1 MQYNVLAMIKKVFT
15 AFAAALAAGLIFT
28 SAVAA
33 APYSEENT
41 PSEGIEQTEEA
52 QEEQQPLKFD
62 KIYLGIFGT
71 DAYLCLYL
79 PKDTSEEEVDEAN
92 KKANALHEEITGL
105 LTSLDSSM
113 NIANE
118 NSYIS
123 QFNAAEAGSEIQI
136 DKDTYEVLNI
146 AIKMFEETD
155 GYYNPGVYYSVD
167 LYGFGVRVDYNERR
181 PYDRDDYRT
190 QLPDNEYVTAFQ
202 QLGESF
208 AEVSTYQRDG
218 KYYVYKPE
226 KTVTVKGNT
235 YSLAMDLGGIGK
247 GYAIDLAD
255 RLIDE
260 AGFEYGYFN
269 FGSSSQ
275 AINESPSKD
284 SDGMFKLSFQ
294 NPRKLLGAGY
304 LTTRTANVAISTS
317 GDYILSYTIDGK
329 RYSHIINPKTGSPI
343 RTGIATATVLDGRD
357 GDGICSAAEAD
368 ARTTALCAMGVEKA
382 TEYMNELTEKGI
394 KVAFLHENGIGWLN
408 FYTNMEDGTYTLNIQ
423 NELPSWVYLVICIGF
438 VVVVVAAYAIVRVV
452 KNRRKSKS
460 VESNPATVQSAESQ
474 TAQSAENKAENAA
487 VSGPSQAEGLQN
499 TEKENKDG
507 DL

>member
-1 MQYNVLAMIKKVFT
+1 MQYNISMIKKVFT

-41 PSEGIEQTEEA
+41 PAEGTEQTEEA
-52 QEEQQPLKFD
+52 QSSSQVNS
-62 KIYLGIFGT
+62 YARTYTGIFGT
-71 DAYLCLYL
+71 DAYLRIYL
-79 PKDTSEEEVDEAN
+79 PIDISDEELAQATE
-92 KKANALHEEITGL
+92 KANALHEEITGL

-123 QFNAAEAGSEIQI
+123 QFNSAEAGGEIEI
-136 DKDTYEVLNI
+136 DYHTYQVLSI

-167 LYGFGVRVDYNERR
+167 LYGFGVRSNNETR
-181 PYDRDDYRT
+181 PYDREDPSVE
-190 QLPDNEYVTAFQ
+190 LPDNEYVTAFQ

-226 KTVTVKGNT
+226 KTVTVEGHT

-247 GYAIDLAD
+247 GYAIDLVD
-255 RLIDE
+255 GLIDE
-260 AGFEYGYFN
+260 SGFEYGYFN

-275 AINESPSKD
+275 AINGSLSD
-284 SDGMFKLSFQ
+284 DGMFELSFQ
-294 NPRKLLGAGY
+294 NPRKFLGAGY

-317 GDYILSYTIDGK
+317 GDYILSYTIDGT

-357 GDGICSAAEAD
+357 GDGIYSAAEAD

-408 FYTNMEDGTYTLNIQ
+408 FYTNMEEGTYTLNIQ

-438 VVVVVAAYAIVRVV
+438 VVIVVAAYAIVRVV
-452 KNRRKSKS
+452 KNRRAARAGQ
-460 VESNPATVQSAESQ
+460 PAP
-474 TAQSAENKAENAA
+474 AQSAENKAENAA

>member
-1 MQYNVLAMIKKVFT
+1 MIKKVFT

-317 GDYILSYTIDGK
+317 GDYILSYTIDGT
-329 RYSHIINPKTGSPI
+329 RYSHIINPKTGAPI
-343 RTGIATATVLDGRD
+343 RTGIATATVLDGRE
-357 GDGICSAAEAD
+357 GVYSAAEAD

-394 KVAFLHENGIGWLN
+394 KVAFLHENGIGWLD

-452 KNRRKSKS
+452 KNRRAARAGQ
-460 VESNPATVQSAESQ
+460 PAPV
-474 TAQSAENKAENAA
+474 QSAENKAENAA
-487 VSGPSQAEGLQN
+487 VSGPSQAEGSQN
-499 TEKENKDG
+499 TEKENNDG

>member
-167 LYGFGVRVDYNERR
+167 LYGFGVRSNNEARRSRTNLRCNTRPGYNSRW
-181 PYDRDDYRT
+181 
-190 QLPDNEYVTAFQ
+190 
-202 QLGESF
+202 
-208 AEVSTYQRDG
+208 
-218 KYYVYKPE
+218 
-226 KTVTVKGNT
+226 
-235 YSLAMDLGGIGK
+235 SLQTFLW
-247 GYAIDLAD
+247 
-255 RLIDE
+255 
-260 AGFEYGYFN
+260 
-269 FGSSSQ
+269 
-275 AINESPSKD
+275 
-284 SDGMFKLSFQ
+284 
-294 NPRKLLGAGY
+294 
-304 LTTRTANVAISTS
+304 
-317 GDYILSYTIDGK
+317 
-329 RYSHIINPKTGSPI
+329 RYS
-343 RTGIATATVLDGRD
+343 
-357 GDGICSAAEAD
+357 
-368 ARTTALCAMGVEKA
+368 ALHKC
-382 TEYMNELTEKGI
+382 LCL
-394 KVAFLHENGIGWLN
+394 FQSHCPP
-408 FYTNMEDGTYTLNIQ
+408 
-423 NELPSWVYLVICIGF
+423 LP
-438 VVVVVAAYAIVRVV
+438 
-452 KNRRKSKS
+452 N
-460 VESNPATVQSAESQ
+460 
-474 TAQSAENKAENAA
+474 
-487 VSGPSQAEGLQN
+487 
-499 TEKENKDG
+499 
-507 DL
+507 

>member
-1 MQYNVLAMIKKVFT
+1 MIKKVFT
-15 AFAAALAAGLIFT
+15 ALAAALAAGLIFT

-317 GDYILSYTIDGK
+317 GDYILSYTIDGT
-329 RYSHIINPKTGSPI
+329 RYSHIINPKTGAPI

-357 GDGICSAAEAD
+357 GEGIYSAAEAD

-438 VVVVVAAYAIVRVV
+438 VVIVVAAYAIVRVV

-460 VESNPATVQSAESQ
+460 VESNPVTVQSAESQ

-487 VSGPSQAEGLQN
+487 VSGPSQVEGLQN

>member
-79 PKDTSEEEVDEAN
+79 PKDTSEDEVDEAN

-123 QFNAAEAGSEIQI
+123 QFNSAKAGSEIEI
-136 DKDTYEVLNI
+136 DYHTYQVLSI

-167 LYGFGVRVDYNERR
+167 LYGFGVRSNNEAR
-181 PYDRDDYRT
+181 PYDREDPSVE
-190 QLPDNEYVTAFQ
+190 LPDNEYVTAFQ

-247 GYAIDLAD
+247 GYAIDLVD
-255 RLIDE
+255 GLIDE

-275 AINESPSKD
+275 AINGSLSD
-284 SDGMFKLSFQ
+284 DGMFELSFQ
-294 NPRKLLGAGY
+294 NPRKFLGAGY

-317 GDYILSYTIDGK
+317 GDYILSYTIDGT
-329 RYSHIINPKTGSPI
+329 RYSHIINPKTGAPI
-343 RTGIATATVLDGRD
+343 RTGIATATVLDGRE
-357 GDGICSAAEAD
+357 GVYSAAESD

-408 FYTNMEDGTYTLNIQ
+408 FYTNMEEGTYTLNIQ

-452 KNRRKSKS
+452 KNRRAARAGQ
-460 VESNPATVQSAESQ
+460 PATVQSAESQ
-474 TAQSAENKAENAA
+474 TVQSAENKAENAA
-487 VSGPSQAEGLQN
+487 VSGPSQAEGLRN